1 MASVKQARGSS
12 LLSPLHTTLQAGL
25 DSWAELVSLGW
36 KAAISRRLEGRN
48 EIAPP
53 DLQRLPKIDLGCFIC
68 HGVFSCKKKWT
79 LRKRKAALRRTCSSP
94 KGAGLLGASH
104 VRVLSELSFQE
115 SHWS

>member
-79 LRKRKAALRRTCSSP
+79 LRKRKAALRRTCSSAE
-94 KGAGLLGASH
+94 GAGLIGASH

>member
-68 HGVFSCKKKWT
+68 HGVFSCKKKVDSEEE
-79 LRKRKAALRRTCSSP
+79 KSSAE
-94 KGAGLLGASH
+94 KD
-104 VRVLSELSFQE
+104 VLFC
-115 SHWS
+115 